1 MGEWE
6 RGLEVARERGLI
18 DETTRERLSS
28 LEFERATPSG
38 KFPMRIALFVLG
50 AILLLSAGFAVL
62 VRVLGED
69 PSELLVSAVLIVV
82 AIIAETIARL
92 VQRAKVLTFLAGVI
106 GAFAALPLGFSLGVL
121 LPGEPNSGALALG
134 FFVAALW
141 SGYWFRRTKSGMA
154 ISAVVLELGGA
165 IIAIGEMVGNVSDET
180 TGVALCVLG
189 VAVAIV
195 AILGRLRPSL
205 PPLVASLIVIGW
217 GCVAQNSFGVD
228 VIAVVGLALSA
239 GLFLFS
245 YRRSEAMMSA
255 ATAVS
260 TGVWAVVLT
269 NALTDGSIAPLI
281 VAAVLGVGLIAW
293 ATRLTRKSA

>member
-6 RGLEVARERGLI
+6 KGLEVARERGLI
-18 DETTRERLSS
+18 DENLRDRLSS
-28 LEFERATPSG
+28 LEFEREASVG

-50 AILLLSAGFAVL
+50 AILLVSAGFAVL

-69 PSELLVSAVLIVV
+69 PSEFLVSAILIIV

-92 VQRAKVLTFLAGVI
+92 VQRAKVLTFLAGII
-106 GAFAALPLGFSLGVL
+106 GTFAGLPLGFSLAIL

-141 SGYWFRRTKSGMA
+141 SGYWFRRTKSGLA
-154 ISAVVLELGGA
+154 ISAVVLELGGS
-165 IIAIGEMVGNVSDET
+165 IIAIGEVGKVSSET

-189 VAVAIV
+189 VAVAV
-195 AILGRLRPSL
+195 FAILGRLKPSP

-217 GCVAQNSFGVD
+217 GCAAQNSFGVD
-228 VIAVVGLALSA
+228 VIAVVGLVLSA
-239 GLFLFS
+239 GLFLLS
-245 YRRSEAMMSA
+245 YRRSEAIMSA

-260 TGVWAVVLT
+260 TGIWAVVLT
-269 NALTDGSIAPLI
+269 TALTDGSIAPLI
-281 VAAVLGVGLIAW
+281 VAAVLGAALIAW
-293 ATRLTRKSA
+293 SAKLTRK